1 MKHWHRAAIVFSV
14 AWILV
19 LGIYFAATAYQRL
32 ACTPTVETLADGTI
46 VRHAC
51 LHGPVSWRAIL
62 FTAGYFAGGVAVIWV
77 LSWLFLGWPSDVV
90 SDFFGFR
97 RDRE

>member
-1 MKHWHRAAIVFSV
+1 MKHWHRAALVFSV

-19 LGIYFAATAYQRL
+19 LGIYFAATAYQRFY
-32 ACTPTVETLADGTI
+32 CTPTVETLPDGTI

-51 LHGPVSWRAIL
+51 LHGPVSWPVIL
-62 FTAGYFAGGVAVIWV
+62 YSAAYVAGGALVIWV

-90 SDFFGFR
+90 SNFFGFR
-97 RDRE
+97 RDRQ

>member
-19 LGIYFAATAYQRL
+19 LGIYFAANAYQRF
-32 ACTPTVETLADGTI
+32 ACTPTVETLPNGTI

-51 LHGPVSWRAIL
+51 LHGPVSRRVIL
-62 FTAGYFAGGVAVIWV
+62 YSAAYVVGGVAVICV

-90 SDFFGFR
+90 SDYFGFR
-97 RDRE
+97 RDRQ